1 MKRDAVIAAIIAA
14 MVPALPIWQIN
25 TIQAVT
31 MAVVTWGMSFVA
43 LVGTEVRSDD

>member
-25 TIQAVT
+25 TMQAVT
-31 MAVVTWGMSFVA
+31 MAVVTWGMSFVT
-43 LVGTEVRSDD
+43 LVGTERR

>member
-25 TIQAVT
+25 TVQAVT
-31 MAVVTWGMSFVA
+31 MAVVTWWMSFVT
-43 LVGTEVRSDD
+43 LVGTERR